1 MINHPTAL
9 CDWFRPFD
17 SVLVAFSGG
26 LDSSVVAKAAAI
38 ALPQKA
44 TAVFIA
50 SPSGTEQEI
59 GEAHTVAAAIPIELV
74 IFPCNELE
82 SPDYVKNQS
91 DRCYHC
97 KKFRFQAMA
106 KIAAEKNLS
115 CIVDGSQADDLS
127 DFRPGFRAVKE
138 LNVRSPLAELG
149 FDKNTV
155 RELAR
160 HWKLPNAEMLPSP
173 CLSTRLA
180 FGLPITE
187 KRLRTVEQAEMIL
200 ASLGFSQFR
209 VRLHSDELVR
219 IEVPT
224 DQLPLLTDQN
234 NRDKIVKALRTFG
247 FRYVTADLEGF
258 RSGSFN
264 P

>member
-1 MINHPTAL
+1 MNDSAL
-9 CDWFRPFD
+9 RDWFQSFD

-26 LDSSVVAKAAAI
+26 LDSTVVAKAAA
-38 ALPQKA
+38 LTLQKKA
-44 TAVFIA
+44 TAVFVA
-50 SPSGTEQEI
+50 SPSGTEHETGQAI
-59 GEAHTVAAAIPIELV
+59 AVATTIPIELV
-74 IFPCNELE
+74 VFSCNELE
-82 SPDYVKNQS
+82 NPDYAKNLP

-97 KKFRFQAMA
+97 KKFRFQEMT
-106 KIAAEKNLS
+106 KFAAEKNFS
-115 CIVDGSQADDLS
+115 VVVDGSQADDLS

-138 LNVRSPLAELG
+138 FNVRSPLAELG
-149 FDKNTV
+149 FDKNAV

-160 HWKLPNAEMLPSP
+160 HWQLPNAEILPSP

-187 KRLRTVEQAEMIL
+187 KRLRTVEQAETML
-200 ASLGFSQFR
+200 VSLGFSQLR
-209 VRLHSDELVR
+209 VRVHSDELVR

-224 DQLPLLTDQN
+224 DQLPRLTDN
-234 NRDKIVKALRTFG
+234 ENCDRIIEVFRALG
-247 FRYVTADLEGF
+247 FRYITADLEGF